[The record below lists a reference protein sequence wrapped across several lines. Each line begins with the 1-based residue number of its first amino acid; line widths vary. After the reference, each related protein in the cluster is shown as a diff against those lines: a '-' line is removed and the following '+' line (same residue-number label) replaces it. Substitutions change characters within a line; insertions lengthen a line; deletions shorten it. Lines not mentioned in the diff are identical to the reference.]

1 LKVQWTP
8 EARQDRQEVVDNLAH
23 RDPAAAERMDN
34 RFLQAVQR
42 LERFPHMG
50 RPGTFPHT
58 RELIP
63 HPNYRIV
70 YMVGDDT
77 IYILGLF
84 HTRRQW
90 PPMSED

>member
-1 LKVQWTP
+1 
-8 EARQDRQEVVDNLAH
+8 
-23 RDPAAAERMDN
+23 
-34 RFLQAVQR
+34 
-42 LERFPHMG
+42 MG